1 MSICTDAEILE
12 FLGISNQYFTVN
24 AAANVLKLAYDGG
37 ATTSVTLTDGTY
49 EGSDLASELSSKMDS
64 TLGCTSTVSFSSST
78 YKFTIAVS
86 AGHTIAYVHSGSSA
100 AQLFGLNQ
108 DHSAALSFTSDIS
121 VGSPTSVALS
131 IKDAAED
138 YVQRYCGKTFDT
150 TSYTLEAYDGKGTQ
164 NLFLKNYPIITLT
177 RLAIGRTEV
186 ISIYNSTTHTS
197 ISVSV
202 TDTGITLSRDG
213 STDATLAFADY
224 TTMSTMVAAINAV
237 GSNWSASI
245 LSSLYDSFLSSS
257 LLPIYGQSTIDSN
270 YVYLEMP
277 YEDAEDD
284 FKVFENQGR
293 IYREAGFPK
302 GTKNIFVTYS
312 AGYSSVPEGL
322 KLAVKVI
329 TQNIYSKWQGNYWGL
344 TAYQTGDVM
353 EKFGNTE
360 KTGFLTPEIKSL
372 LSMYRRIK
380 V

>member
-24 AAANVLKLAYDGG
+24 AAANVLKMSYDGG
-37 ATTSVTLTDGTY
+37 ATKDVTLADGTY
-49 EGSDLASELSSKMDS
+49 EGDDLASELSSKMDS

-78 YKFTIAVS
+78 YKFTISVET
-86 AGHTIAYVHSGSSA
+86 GHTIAYTNTGSDA
-100 AQLFGLNQ
+100 ASLFGLNQ
-108 DHSAALSFTSDIS
+108 DHAAALSFTSDFS
-121 VGSPTSVALS
+121 TGSPTSVVLS
-131 IKDAAED
+131 LKDAAED

-150 TSYTLEAYDGKGTQ
+150 ASYTLEEYDGSGTQ

-186 ISIYNSTTHTS
+186 ISIYNTTTHTS

-202 TDTGITLSRDG
+202 TSTGITLSRDG

-224 TTMSTMVAAINAV
+224 TTMSTMVAAINSV
-237 GSNWSASI
+237 GSNWTAAV

-257 LLPIYGQSTIDSN
+257 LLPVYGLSAIDSN

-302 GTKNIFVTYS
+302 GTKNIFVTYT
-312 AGYSSVPEGL
+312 AGYSSIPEGL

-329 TQNIYSKWQGNYWGL
+329 VQNLYSKWSGNNWGL
-344 TAYQTGDVM
+344 TQYQTGDIM
-353 EKFGNTE
+353 EKFGDSKNTA
-360 KTGFLTPEIKSL
+360 FVTPEIKSL
-372 LSMYRRIK
+372 LSIYKKYK